1 MERKFLMAQY
11 PRIASLKTPEV
22 FQARLDELKIEIPF
36 DNQMET
42 GAKAPLAQPLEIHG
56 KVIGN
61 RCCVLPM
68 EGWDCELDGNPSEL
82 TFRRWQNFGRSGAK
96 FIWGGEAA
104 AVRHDGRSN
113 TCQLMISEKTIGN
126 IAKLREALV
135 KSHIESMGSDKG
147 LYIGLQLTHSGRFS
161 KPNDDHLME
170 SRVAYR
176 HPLLEKRYA
185 FNDKCHVMTDTDLR
199 ELIQDYIK
207 AVALAKKAGFDFVDV
222 KHCHGYLA
230 HELLSAVDRKGDF
243 GGNFENRIRFFRE
256 IVEGI
261 NAEVPG
267 MEIGVRLSI
276 YDYIPFTKDAEGK
289 GTPEKWEGRYP
300 YAFGGD
306 GTGIG
311 YDLTEPLKFID
322 LMASYGINLLCATIS
337 SPYYVPHLQRP
348 AMFPP
353 SDGYQLLEDPLI
365 EVAKHIE
372 IVRKVK
378 ELRPQ
383 MVIAGSGLTYLQ
395 EWFPQVVQ
403 AAVRK
408 NYMDFAGMGRMVLA
422 YPEMYRDIL
431 LGNELQ
437 KKKICRTFS
446 ECTTAPRKGLVS
458 GCYPLDA
465 FYKGL
470 PDWARLK
477 EMKK

>member
-1 MERKFLMAQY
+1 MERKFLMSQY
-11 PRIASLKTPEV
+11 PRIATLKTPES
-22 FQARLDELKIEIPF
+22 FKARLDELNLNIPF
-36 DNQMET
+36 DSRLES
-42 GAKAPLAQPLEIHG
+42 GPESPLAQTLEIHG
-56 KVIGN
+56 KKIGN
-61 RCCVLPM
+61 RCCILPM

-82 TFRRWQNFGRSGAK
+82 TYRRWRNFGLSGAK

-113 TCQLMISEKTIGN
+113 TRQLMITEKTLGN
-126 IAKLREALV
+126 IAKLRESLV

-176 HPLLEKRYA
+176 HPLLEKRYL
-185 FNDKCHVMTDTDLR
+185 FHEKCHVMTDREVR

-207 AVALAKKAGFDFVDV
+207 AAGLAQKAGFDFVDV
-222 KHCHGYLA
+222 KHCHGYLG
-230 HELLSAVDRKGDF
+230 HEFLSAVDREGEF
-243 GGNFENRIRFFRE
+243 GGSFENRTRFFRE

-261 NAEVPG
+261 QTEAPG

-276 YDYIPFTKDAEGK
+276 YDYIPFKKDADGKGIPETWEGK
-289 GTPEKWEGRYP
+289 YP

-306 GTGIG
+306 GTGTG
-311 YDLTEPLKFID
+311 YDLTEPLRFLD
-322 LMASYGINLLCATIS
+322 LMESYGIRLLCATIG

-348 AMFPP
+348 ALFPP

-383 MVIAGSGLTYLQ
+383 MVTVGSGLTYLQ
-395 EWFPQVVQ
+395 EWFPRVAQ
-403 AAVRK
+403 ALVR
-408 NYMDFAGMGRMVLA
+408 NNQMDFAGMGRMVLA

-431 LGNELQ
+431 MGNELQ

-446 ECTTAPRKGLVS
+446 DCTTAPRKGLVS

-470 PDWARLK
+470 PEWAKLK
-477 EMKK
+477 ELK